1 MKFFQHLWVSITFCF
16 GFSILYGQS
25 NSKSPNII
33 YILADDLGY
42 GDLGVYGQQI
52 IETPH
57 IDALAEGGMKF
68 TQHYAGSAVCA
79 PSRSVLLTGQ
89 HPGHTPIRG
98 NDEWKE
104 RGDTWN
110 YIKMFE
116 DPTLEG
122 QRPMPVS
129 TVTMAQIL
137 NKQGYKTG
145 MVGKWGL
152 GAPNTSSIPTQMGF
166 DYFIG
171 YNCQRQAHT
180 LTPLHLWE
188 NDKRLL
194 LSNDTIAPH
203 TRLGVDQDVTDYK
216 NYLPYTRGHYAP
228 AEMHSKAM
236 AFLEENKNE
245 PFFLYYASPLP
256 HLPLQAPEKWI
267 NYYRKK
273 IGPEVPYAGNKGYF
287 PNQYPRATYAA
298 MISYLDEQV
307 GELIQFLKNN
317 DLMENTLIIFSSDNG
332 PTYDTG
338 GADTEFFE
346 SGGQFGSKRGEGKG
360 FLREGGIRVPMIA
373 HWQGKIKE
381 QSVSDHISA
390 FWDVLPTLSDLS
402 GAPVLESTDGISL
415 LPVFLDQKR
424 KIKTHEYLYW
434 EIPEY
439 GGQQAVRMGK
449 WKAYRPKIK
458 SESNLEIQLYDLEID
473 PRETNNIAS
482 EFPEIVQ
489 KMEQIIKSA
498 HTPPIYSAF
507 EMPAIE
513 EPRD

>member
-1 MKFFQHLWVSITFCF
+1 MKFLPHPWLSIIFCF
-16 GFSILYGQS
+16 GFSILYSQS
-25 NSKSPNII
+25 HSGSPNII

-57 IDALAEGGMKF
+57 IDALAEGGMRF

-129 TVTMAQIL
+129 TVTIAQIL
-137 NKQGYKTG
+137 KKQGYKTG

-152 GAPNTSSIPTQMGF
+152 GAPNTSSVPNQMGF

-194 LSNDTIAPH
+194 LQNDTVAPH

-216 NYLPYTRGHYAP
+216 SYLPYSRGHYAP
-228 AEMHSKAM
+228 SEMHSKAM
-236 AFLEENKNE
+236 QFLEENKNG

-287 PNQYPRATYAA
+287 PCQYPRATYAA

-307 GELIQFLKNN
+307 GELMQFLVDN
-317 DLMENTLIIFSSDNG
+317 DMMENTLIIFSSDNG

-373 HWQGKIKE
+373 HWEGKIKE
-381 QSVSDHISA
+381 QSISDHISA
-390 FWDVLPTLSDLS
+390 FWDVLPTLADLS
-402 GAPVLESTDGISL
+402 GASASEETDGISL
-415 LPVFLDQKR
+415 LPVLLNQKR

-439 GGQQAVRMGK
+439 GGQQAVRLDN

-458 SESNLEIQLYDLEID
+458 SESNLEMELYNLEID
-473 PRETNNIAS
+473 PRETNNLADAYPAI
-482 EFPEIVQ
+482 IQ
-489 KMEQIIKSA
+489 KMEQIMKRA

-513 EPRD
+513 ASRD